1 MEEQGRGSEMERV
14 RGREKKIERERGREK
29 WKKQGR

>member
-29 WKKQGR
+29 WKKAG